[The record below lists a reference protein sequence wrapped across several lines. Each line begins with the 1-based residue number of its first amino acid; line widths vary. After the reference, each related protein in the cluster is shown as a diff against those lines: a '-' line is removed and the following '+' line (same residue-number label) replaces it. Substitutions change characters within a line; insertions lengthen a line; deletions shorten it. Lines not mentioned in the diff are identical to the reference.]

1 MYLRT
6 PTNLTGRLDMNTKQ
20 VSMPVL
26 NFRTAAAALV
36 LLLLP
41 GGCLL
46 LAWALYRARFRPAM
60 ERKS

>member
-1 MYLRT
+1 
-6 PTNLTGRLDMNTKQ
+6 MNSKQ

-36 LLLLP
+36 VLLLP

-46 LAWALYRARFRPAM
+46 LAWALYRARFHPAKA
-60 ERKS
+60 RTS

>member
-1 MYLRT
+1 
-6 PTNLTGRLDMNTKQ
+6 MNSKQ

-46 LAWALYRARFRPAM
+46 LAWALYRARFHPAM

>member
-1 MYLRT
+1 
-6 PTNLTGRLDMNTKQ
+6 MNIKQ
-20 VSMPVL
+20 MSMPVL

-46 LAWALYRARFRPAM
+46 LAWAVYRARFHPAM
-60 ERKS
+60 ARKS